1 MEGLGWTQGR
11 VHPLQV
17 ELGRYFSPK
26 TPINERLCKMCN
38 MEVEDQEHFLLHST
52 SLRIPRAALWAEIS
66 EHNPDFISF
75 DSTAKLPY
83 LLHPTEPIFIMQKGF
98 ISSTCTGTPVYIIHI
113 DITHFFTLYLC
124 CCCCCCC
131 FCFLAIYTLSCHPCL
146 TIALYNVMLF
156 STILYPLHPP
166 PPLSLISHAYAHLY
180 THKPCTHTS

>member
-66 EHNPDFISF
+66 EHNPDFISY
-75 DSTAKLPY
+75 DSTAKLAY
-83 LLHPTEPIFIMQKGF
+83 LLHPTEPIFIIQKGF

-113 DITHFFTLYLC
+113 DIIHFFYFSSLLLLLLLLLFFLCFFWLYILYLV
-124 CCCCCCC
+124 
-131 FCFLAIYTLSCHPCL
+131 IH
-146 TIALYNVMLF
+146 ALL
-156 STILYPLHPP
+156 L
-166 PPLSLISHAYAHLY
+166 
-180 THKPCTHTS
+180 PCTM